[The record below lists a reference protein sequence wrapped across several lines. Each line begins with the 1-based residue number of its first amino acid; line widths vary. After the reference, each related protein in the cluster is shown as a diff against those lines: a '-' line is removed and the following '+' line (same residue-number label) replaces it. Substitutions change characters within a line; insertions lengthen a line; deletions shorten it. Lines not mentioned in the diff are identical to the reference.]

1 VLAGFSFIV
10 SDISREV
17 GTALSGTK
25 IFWGQ
30 ITVVFLIVLIFIWSG
45 TQWTAWRLGFQPQLG
60 PAWFDLYGIP
70 VYYPP
75 ALFWWWYFCDAYAPR
90 IFMEGGII
98 AASGG
103 FLAIAIAILMSVWR
117 AREAEDVETYGAARW
132 AKPDEVREAGLLS
145 SDGVVLGKLGEDYL
159 RHNGPE
165 HVLCFAPTH
174 SGKGV
179 ILVWTCPGSFPVRFS
194 C

>member
-1 VLAGFSFIV
+1 M
-10 SDISREV
+10 
-17 GTALSGTK
+17 SGTK

-117 AREAEDVETYGAARW
+117 ARAAQFRRRRAWQARRGLPASQWPGTCALLRANPLRQGRHPRLDLSRFLSGQVLLLGGPLFEDHG
-132 AKPDEVREAGLLS
+132 
-145 SDGVVLGKLGEDYL
+145 
-159 RHNGPE
+159 
-165 HVLCFAPTH
+165 
-174 SGKGV
+174 
-179 ILVWTCPGSFPVRFS
+179 
-194 C
+194 